1 MFKNKNSDKNGK
13 LLKSPNLATIELIA
27 NQMSF
32 VHDFIV
38 KEIDSGDSMLIFEES
53 LKKAEHDLFTFSKL
67 FESISNR
74 HSTSE
79 ANRQEEQKCEDI
91 VEVLKHYSR
100 NSIHSNRFLMFF
112 FVFFEENEKVAKRV
126 QRKSI

>member
-1 MFKNKNSDKNGK
+1 MNLKNSDKNGK
-13 LLKSPNLATIELIA
+13 LLKSPDLATIEHIA

-53 LKKAEHDLFTFSKL
+53 LKKAEQDIFTFAKL

-79 ANRQEEQKCEDI
+79 ANRQEDQKYEDI
-91 VEVLKHYSR
+91 VEVLKNYFLFV
-100 NSIHSNRFLMFF
+100 HSK
-112 FVFFEENEKVAKRV
+112 FV
-126 QRKSI
+126 S

>member
-38 KEIDSGDSMLIFEES
+38 KEIDSGDSMLLFEES
-53 LKKAEHDLFTFSKL
+53 LKKAEHDLFAFSKL

-79 ANRQEEQKCEDI
+79 ANRQEEQKYEDI
-91 VEVLKHYSR
+91 VEVLR
-100 NSIHSNRFLMFF
+100 NNFPSIHSKLFF
-112 FVFFEENEKVAKRV
+112 NSYFV
-126 QRKSI
+126 